1 MKTDKNNES
10 RGEPASRGSLVSR
23 AFAIMLCVCS
33 VFALAGCVTVSVRS
47 SGASNLPPPCEI
59 MGKGAMKA
67 DRLVAF
73 FMAENPKADRAKV
86 RRMAR
91 YYIEEASAEGVNPDV
106 AFVQMCLETGFLRFG
121 GLVTVDMNN
130 FCGLGSIGPGQS
142 GNRFSDERT
151 GVRAHVQHLKA
162 YATVEPLAQEQ
173 VDPRY
178 RYVNPKGKAPTVQG
192 LAGTWAA
199 DRAYGDKLE
208 GLIGR
213 LYA

>member
-1 MKTDKNNES
+1 MKIDKIRIS
-10 RGEPASRGSLVSR
+10 RIVLCLV
-23 AFAIMLCVCS
+23 FVLT
-33 VFALAGCVTVSVRS
+33 LAGCATVGDLSFS
-47 SGASNLPPPCEI
+47 ASGMSGASGLQPPSEI
-59 MGKGAMKA
+59 MGQGAMGEKKM
-67 DRLVAF
+67 VSF
-73 FMAENPKADRAKV
+73 FMAENPDADRAKV

-91 YYIEEASAEGVNPDV
+91 FYIEEAGAEGVNPDI

-142 GNRFSDERT
+142 GNRFTDERT

-162 YATVEPLAQEQ
+162 YATVEPLARPQ

-208 GLIGR
+208 GLIAR